1 MFEDTFLIID
11 TFPPSENLSSL
22 LGSPVRAMVATTW
35 RSGSTFLGHH
45 HHCHSSSPSSLAS
58 SSSELLKYSKFSF
71 SIPGDIMNSHP
82 ATYYHYEPLL
92 HYDIKQARYP
102 HLHHDVYAIM
112 MFMLMIMITTRII
125 IMMMMFLL
133 MIMMI
138 MAARTI
144 MNLEM

>member
-1 MFEDTFLIID
+1 
-11 TFPPSENLSSL
+11 
-22 LGSPVRAMVATTW
+22 
-35 RSGSTFLGHH
+35 
-45 HHCHSSSPSSLAS
+45 
-58 SSSELLKYSKFSF
+58 
-71 SIPGDIMNSHP
+71 MNSHP

-102 HLHHDVYAIM
+102 HLHHDVYAII

-144 MNLEM
+144 MNLEMSKNLVKEAQAIMNVNDKALVS